1 MMDREVDTS
10 EISDRYQR
18 LEEELFDHSNRSR
31 SSSAA
36 ASTELLTAEF
46 AARFGFYHCALKS

>member
-18 LEEELFDHSNRSR
+18 LEEELFERNSSR

>member
-18 LEEELFDHSNRSR
+18 LEEELFERNSSR
-31 SSSAA
+31 SPSSAA

-46 AARFGFYHCALKS
+46 AARFGFYLFAPKS